1 MAWTPEQQAMIASG
15 TPYRTGDNDQP
26 DLAVQGPW
34 QYLNDEFT
42 LMMRDRTGDVHER
55 GVMGVRE
62 PAYLSPVLE
71 IGRYYDVTTIDRDT
85 GRQVQQPL
93 VEAVILT
100 RTALQAAMR
109 QQIDDAA
116 TGVLGVPLL

>member
-1 MAWTPEQQAMIASG
+1 VTWTPEQQAMIESG
-15 TPYRTGDNDQP
+15 TPYRSGDNDQP
-26 DLAVQGPW
+26 DLSVQGPW
-34 QYLNDEFT
+34 QYLNDEFV
-42 LMMRDRTGDVHER
+42 LMMRDRTGDVHPR
-55 GVMGVRE
+55 GVMGVKE

-93 VEAVILT
+93 VEAVLT

-109 QQIDDAA
+109 QQVDDAA
-116 TGVLGVPLL
+116 MNTLGVSLL